1 MKIGIIGTGMLGE
14 AVALNLLN
22 LGFDVSVYNRTKEKA
37 AEVEKNGAT
46 VMDSP
51 KAVADNSELIIII
64 VKDASAVK
72 EVSFGKNGI
81 IESKNKKL
89 IVADMSTI
97 EPSESREIADKFEQK
112 QIQKLEIPVMGGPNV
127 AITGKL
133 VMMAS
138 GPKNSFEQ
146 CKTIFEKIAN
156 KVFFLGTQGTANSI
170 KLAMN
175 LQITMLADM
184 STIEPSESREIA
196 DKFEQ
201 KQIQKLEI
209 PVMGGPNVAITGKLV
224 MMASGPKNSFE
235 QCKTIFEKIANK
247 VFFLGTQGT
256 ANSIKLA
263 MNLQITMLAL
273 SLSEGITL
281 VEKSEVDPKIFL
293 EVLNS
298 TYFKTG
304 MSENKAF
311 KMIDGDYDATFTLS
325 NLKKDISTMISTSK
339 KLGIELPMIM
349 KAEKIYENAIKEGL
363 GNNDYTGIIEYI
375 KKINKA

>member
-14 AVALNLLN
+14 AVAQNLLN
-22 LGFDVSVYNRTKEKA
+22 LGFDVSVYNRTKEKVTK
-37 AEVEKNGAT
+37 VEKNGAT
-46 VMDSP
+46 VMNSP

-81 IESKNKKL
+81 IESENKKL
-89 IVADMSTI
+89 IV
-97 EPSESREIADKFEQK
+97 
-112 QIQKLEIPVMGGPNV
+112 
-127 AITGKL
+127 
-133 VMMAS
+133 
-138 GPKNSFEQ
+138 
-146 CKTIFEKIAN
+146 
-156 KVFFLGTQGTANSI
+156 
-170 KLAMN
+170 
-175 LQITMLADM
+175 ADM

-281 VEKSEVDPKIFL
+281 VEKSKVDPKIFL